1 MSRRTNEKAK
11 KDTQTA
17 KKAREKP
24 DMAKKIT
31 PGFQALLVI
40 ISILTAFVSISYLPM
55 HYPYIV
61 DSVLLELL

>member
-1 MSRRTNEKAK
+1 M
-11 KDTQTA
+11 
-17 KKAREKP
+17 P

-55 HYPYIV
+55 QNLLKIFPKIS
-61 DSVLLELL
+61 SVEICPVISPR

>member
-1 MSRRTNEKAK
+1 MGWRTKEKAK

-17 KKAREKP
+17 KKAREMP

-40 ISILTAFVSISYLPM
+40 ISILTAFISISYLPM
-55 HYPYIV
+55 Q
-61 DSVLLELL
+61 L